1 MAFWN
6 KKREERA
13 DESQVVE
20 SSGNISLEALLSNA
34 EMTKQCALQI
44 PSVAAAINK
53 IASTVAKLPVKL
65 YQKDENGKVTEIKDD
80 RRTFLLSVDPGD
92 TLNIVNLWESVI
104 EDYYVGDGGWIYID
118 RDFDYSVRSLRYV
131 DSSRVS
137 VSTNNQAIFK
147 DYDVFIDGVKYNP
160 FDFVKILRNT
170 KDGCQSKS
178 IVEENSKILSVA
190 YNSLKYENSTVKKG
204 GNKRGFFKAKN
215 KLSEAAMKDLR
226 QAINTLYSADGDS
239 AERAVILN
247 DGMDFKESS
256 ATALELQLN
265 ENKITNADEIF
276 KIFGFPASIV
286 KGGANENDRQLF
298 IECVVGL
305 LNSIEAALDKDLLL
319 ESEKENRFFAFD
331 TRDITRGNMKER
343 FDAYAVAVDKHIM
356 QVDEIR
362 EREDLPPMG
371 FNYIN
376 LGLADVLYNP
386 QTKEIFVPNTGKAQ
400 RLDGKIGVKGGD
412 DE

>member
-1 MAFWN
+1 
-6 KKREERA
+6 
-13 DESQVVE
+13 
-20 SSGNISLEALLSNA
+20 
-34 EMTKQCALQI
+34 
-44 PSVAAAINK
+44 
-53 IASTVAKLPVKL
+53 
-65 YQKDENGKVTEIKDD
+65 
-80 RRTFLLSVDPGD
+80 
-92 TLNIVNLWESVI
+92 
-104 EDYYVGDGGWIYID
+104 
-118 RDFDYSVRSLRYV
+118 
-131 DSSRVS
+131 
-137 VSTNNQAIFK
+137 
-147 DYDVFIDGVKYNP
+147 
-160 FDFVKILRNT
+160 
-170 KDGCQSKS
+170 
-178 IVEENSKILSVA
+178 
-190 YNSLKYENSTVKKG
+190 
-204 GNKRGFFKAKN
+204 
-215 KLSEAAMKDLR
+215 MKDLR

-400 RLDGKIGVKGGD
+400 RLDGKIGAKGGD